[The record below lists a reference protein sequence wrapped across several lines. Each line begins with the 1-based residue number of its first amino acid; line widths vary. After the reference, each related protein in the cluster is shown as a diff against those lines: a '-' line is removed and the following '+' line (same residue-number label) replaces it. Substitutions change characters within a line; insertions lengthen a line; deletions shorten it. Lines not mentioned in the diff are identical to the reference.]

1 MKGIIVMALKGTV
14 VDNFGYEAWQK
25 SLKRAGLPPHSN
37 FRSTV
42 DVPDETVVRVL
53 EAVCAELNITLDQA
67 GEAFGHYWMHKI
79 VPRVYPVF
87 TYNIKSARQLLLKMD
102 KIHDMVTRT
111 IANARPPRFEYS
123 WTDDNTLIM
132 TYNSPRGL
140 IFLLPG
146 LIRGV
151 GKYFE
156 EELNVRKLN
165 NTEIEVI
172 FPPEKE
178 TT

>member
-1 MKGIIVMALKGTV
+1 MKGIIVIALKGTV

-25 SLKRAGLPPHSN
+25 SLERAGLSPHSY
-37 FRSTV
+37 FRSMV

-79 VPRVYPVF
+79 VPRVYSVF

-102 KIHDMVTRT
+102 KIHEMVTRT

-132 TYNSPRGL
+132 TYNSLRGL

-151 GKYFE
+151 GKYFD
-156 EELNVRKLN
+156 EELSVRKLSD
-165 NTEIEVI
+165 TEIEVI

-178 TT
+178 TA